1 MEIQDGNRQRHDPSP
16 VSWNMCIDGL
26 ALFLETIHSESRK
39 AVN

>member
-16 VSWNMCIDGL
+16 VFWNMCIDGL

-39 AVN
+39 VVN